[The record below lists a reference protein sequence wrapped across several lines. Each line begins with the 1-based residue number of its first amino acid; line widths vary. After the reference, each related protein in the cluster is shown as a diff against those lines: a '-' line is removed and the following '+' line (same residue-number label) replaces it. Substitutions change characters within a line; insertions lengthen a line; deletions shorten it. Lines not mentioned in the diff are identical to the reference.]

1 MFAGVAGQ
9 TESTMIAIDINQHL
23 KPPSPHYLYSVNAS
37 GGFIRLEYHATLPYA
52 KDGTP
57 LPMKCKSTV
66 VVYLNDMGREVIR
79 TEHIDIIDE
88 PPLVPPRP
96 QTFWIRLSLLYIA
109 VMRAIRQF

>member
-23 KPPSPHYLYSVNAS
+23 KPPSPHFLYSVNAT
-37 GGFIRLEYHATLPYA
+37 GGFIRLEYHAYSPYA
-52 KDGTP
+52 TASAE
-57 LPMKCKSTV
+57 LMKTKSTV
-66 VVYLNDMGREVIR
+66 VVCLNDMGREVIR
-79 TEHIDIIDE
+79 TEETTVIHE